1 MLSGPDEAKT
11 DSAGGESGLRA
22 LSVALAVLEYPADL
36 EQLRLEAG
44 LGGAP
49 ETPTDLVRL
58 ARSRGLKAAEKV
70 FRSHQLAEAPCPA
83 LVPMV
88 DGRWVVLGRV
98 LEDRVLIQDPLLGRP
113 QEIPRA
119 EFEAAWNGSLI
130 LLARNEEIAGEER
143 AFDFT
148 WFIPPLIKHRQIL
161 IQVTVASL
169 IVQTFGLATP
179 LFVMLVMDKVLV
191 SGGISTLD
199 VLVLGLVSVGLFELA
214 LSGLRQY
221 LFSHTTNRIDVELK
235 ARLFKHL
242 SRLPVSYF
250 ESRAVGATAQRVAE
264 LEQIRAFLT
273 GPALT
278 SIIDLLFTVVF
289 LAVMYHYAP
298 SLTWIV
304 VAFVVLF
311 ILIYAVVTPVLRARL
326 SKKSSGAVDNHAFLV
341 ENIAGIETLKS
352 LSVEPQMQRRWE
364 DQVATHTAES
374 FKAEQLSSMTQQAVT
389 FLNRLMT
396 AMILWMGAKGVINGD
411 LSAGQ
416 LMAMNMLAGRVTAP
430 AQRLAQLWQQVQQTG
445 LAVKRLGEILNQRP
459 EPARTQASSL
469 PELKGA
475 ITFRD
480 VSFRYRP
487 DGPQIL
493 SHISFDVAAGG
504 RIGIVGSSGSGKSTL
519 VKLMQRLHVAESG
532 KILIDGVDIAL
543 IDPAWLRRK
552 VGLVLQEN
560 FLFNRSVRENIALAD
575 PSLTMDRIQAAA
587 ELAGAHEFILTLPEA
602 YDTPVGERGAA
613 LSGGQRQRIA
623 LARALVTDPR
633 ILILDEATSA
643 LDYESER
650 IIHRNMQQIAA
661 GRTVFVIAH
670 RLAAVRDCDRILVV
684 EHGRVVEEGS
694 HGELM
699 AREAGR
705 YRHLYEIQQG
715 TVDEGL
721 RGEAAE

>member
-1 MLSGPDEAKT
+1 MTAGEHS
-11 DSAGGESGLRA
+11 SAPGDSGLMA
-22 LSVALAVLEYPADL
+22 LAVALAVLEYPSDL
-36 EQLRLEAG
+36 GQLQHEAG
-44 LGGAP
+44 LGSDLAGAA
-49 ETPTDLVRL
+49 DLVRL
-58 ARSRGLKAAEKV
+58 ARARGLKAAEKRV
-70 FRSHQLAEAPCPA
+70 RSKDLEDVPCPA
-83 LVPMV
+83 LVPML

-98 LEDRVLIQDPLLGRP
+98 MSDRVLLQDPQVGRP
-113 QEIPRA
+113 QEIARA
-119 EFEAAWNGSLI
+119 EFEANWSGSLL
-130 LLARNEEIAGEER
+130 LLARSEEIAGEER

-161 IQVTVASL
+161 FQVTLASL

-191 SGGISTLD
+191 SGGVSTLD
-199 VLVLGLVSVGLFELA
+199 VLVLGLISVGLFELA
-214 LSGLRQY
+214 LSALRQF

-235 ARLFKHL
+235 ARLFRHL
-242 SRLPVSYF
+242 ARLPVSYF
-250 ESRAVGATAQRVAE
+250 ETRAVGATAQRVAE
-264 LEQIRAFLT
+264 LEQIRSFLT

-278 SIIDLLFTVVF
+278 SAIDLLFTVVF

-304 VAFVVLF
+304 VAFVAVF

-326 SKKSSGAVDNHAFLV
+326 SKKSSGSVDNHAFLV
-341 ENIAGIETLKS
+341 ENVAGIETLKS
-352 LSVEPQMQRRWE
+352 LAVEPQMQRRWE
-364 DQVATHTAES
+364 DQIASHSSEA
-374 FKAEQLSSMTQQAVT
+374 FKAERLSTMTQQTVT

-396 AMILWMGAKGVINGD
+396 AMILWIGAKGVISGD
-411 LSAGQ
+411 LTAGQ

-469 PELKGA
+469 PDLKGA
-475 ITFRD
+475 VLFRD

-493 SHISFDVAAGG
+493 SHISFDVAAGA
-504 RIGIVGSSGSGKSTL
+504 RIGIVGASGSGKSTL
-519 VKLMQRLHVAESG
+519 VKLMQRLHVPESG

-575 PSLTMDRIQAAA
+575 PSLPMDRIQEAA

-650 IIHRNMQQIAA
+650 IIHRNMQKIAA

-670 RLAAVRDCDRILVV
+670 RLAAVRDCDRILVI

-699 AREAGR
+699 GREGGR

-715 TVDEGL
+715 ERDVAPRE
-721 RGEAAE
+721 EAAE